1 MIDLGGFQFEMT
13 LKATTN
19 TKVVFFFVFFYQS
32 DSSLFNI
39 TYIEQPPSKQQQCNM
54 GWSHQTAIS
63 GLT

>member
-19 TKVVFFFVFFYQS
+19 TKVFFYQS

-54 GWSHQTAIS
+54 GWSHQTTVF
-63 GLT
+63 GHT